1 MDIAAVSMN
10 IASANQ
16 GSAIS
21 LSLMKKAMETEEIQ
35 AQALTDMLQR
45 ATVPSP
51 AHLGNVVDTYA

>member
-21 LSLMKKAMETEEIQ
+21 LSLMKKAM
-35 AQALTDMLQR
+35 LQR